1 VFDFL
6 KNIGQMGSM
15 LRNLPKIQ
23 EEMAKMRER
32 VGQITAEGD
41 AGAGMVKV
49 KFNGRME
56 LLNLTISEEA
66 WKLNDREMLE
76 TMLKAAVNQGITKV
90 QQAVANETTAMA
102 SNLGLPGGLPPGLN
116 LPGMG

>member
-1 VFDFL
+1 
-6 KNIGQMGSM
+6 
-15 LRNLPKIQ
+15 
-23 EEMAKMRER
+23 
-32 VGQITAEGD
+32 
-41 AGAGMVKV
+41 MVRV
-49 KFNGRME
+49 KFNGKME
-56 LLNLTISEEA
+56 LLSLTISEEA

-76 TMLKAAVNQGITKV
+76 TMLKAAINQGITKV

>member
-1 VFDFL
+1 
-6 KNIGQMGSM
+6 MGSM

-32 VGQITAEGD
+32 VAQITAEDD

-49 KFNGRME
+49 KFHGRLE
-56 LLNLTISEEA
+56 LPRLTTSEEA
-66 WKLNDREMLE
+66 WKLNDRERLE
-76 TMLKAAVNQGITKV
+76 TMRKAAVNQGITKV

-102 SNLGLPGGLPPGLN
+102 NNLGLPGGLPPGLN